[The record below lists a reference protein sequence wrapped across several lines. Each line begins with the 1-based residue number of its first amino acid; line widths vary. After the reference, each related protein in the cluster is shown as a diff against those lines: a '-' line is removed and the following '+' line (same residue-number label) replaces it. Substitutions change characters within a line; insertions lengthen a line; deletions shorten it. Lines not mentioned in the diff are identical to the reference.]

1 MPPKPVSYKGKE
13 YGSRKEL
20 CQEYGIDEKRVTG
33 RLCSGWTLEE
43 AVETALGEKV
53 TNGIQTE
60 YGGVQYP
67 SLSSM
72 AERLDLP
79 LSILQHAY
87 YRTKDIGQSVEYARE
102 YASRDMAVWGK
113 EYQSLS
119 QVAMVFGI
127 SHYHLVSQVRE
138 GVRLQEAVKKALET
152 EPVQFQGKTYEHFGD
167 LCAAYRIQP
176 ANVVAALLC
185 SPVITLVA
193 CHRINRYNDMRTE
206 KGKGSR
212 TPVFRR
218 EPCSGTTIKTWLLY
232 QDMKWNTRRTK
243 IFLINSKEECI
254 CPCCGSPLKYRDSRE
269 RVHKVAGGGKEWYLI
284 RRLRCSSDKCGKLHN
299 ELPDCICPYKHY
311 DAGLI
316 EDVAD
321 GVVSEVD
328 TETEDYP
335 CEGTMKHW
343 RWWLWMNEKNMEGHL
358 RLAAHRFLDLDGKFL
373 KSRASLLEEM
383 KKRISPGWL
392 KAAARVIYNSG
403 GRIEPYPSAA

>member
-1 MPPKPVSYKGKE
+1 MNKNEQTATMYENIPAVAELNKVPGFNPLKLLRRIISPENGEEMMQLDLRYKKLWFRLANPKGRIRLNALRITEQMAIYEAQVFLERTDENPIGSFTSSCTKEEAPGGQYIQAAQYAAMDEALSDAGFGIQFADVGMDAKGSR
-13 YGSRKEL
+13 YGSR
-20 CQEYGIDEKRVTG
+20 VPF
-33 RLCSGWTLEE
+33 
-43 AVETALGEKV
+43 
-53 TNGIQTE
+53 NG
-60 YGGVQYP
+60 
-67 SLSSM
+67 
-72 AERLDLP
+72 
-79 LSILQHAY
+79 
-87 YRTKDIGQSVEYARE
+87 
-102 YASRDMAVWGK
+102 
-113 EYQSLS
+113 
-119 QVAMVFGI
+119 
-127 SHYHLVSQVRE
+127 
-138 GVRLQEAVKKALET
+138 
-152 EPVQFQGKTYEHFGD
+152 
-167 LCAAYRIQP
+167 
-176 ANVVAALLC
+176 VAALLC

-254 CPCCGSPLKYRDSRE
+254 CPCCGSPLKYRDSRK

-383 KKRISPGWL
+383 KERISPGWL

>member
-1 MPPKPVSYKGKE
+1 
-13 YGSRKEL
+13 
-20 CQEYGIDEKRVTG
+20 
-33 RLCSGWTLEE
+33 
-43 AVETALGEKV
+43 
-53 TNGIQTE
+53 
-60 YGGVQYP
+60 
-67 SLSSM
+67 
-72 AERLDLP
+72 
-79 LSILQHAY
+79 
-87 YRTKDIGQSVEYARE
+87 
-102 YASRDMAVWGK
+102 
-113 EYQSLS
+113 
-119 QVAMVFGI
+119 
-127 SHYHLVSQVRE
+127 
-138 GVRLQEAVKKALET
+138 
-152 EPVQFQGKTYEHFGD
+152 
-167 LCAAYRIQP
+167 
-176 ANVVAALLC
+176 
-185 SPVITLVA
+185 
-193 CHRINRYNDMRTE
+193 
-206 KGKGSR
+206 
-212 TPVFRR
+212 
-218 EPCSGTTIKTWLLY
+218 
-232 QDMKWNTRRTK
+232 MKWNTRRTK

-254 CPCCGSPLKYRDSRE
+254 CPCCGSPLKYRDSRK

-383 KKRISPGWL
+383 KERISPGWL